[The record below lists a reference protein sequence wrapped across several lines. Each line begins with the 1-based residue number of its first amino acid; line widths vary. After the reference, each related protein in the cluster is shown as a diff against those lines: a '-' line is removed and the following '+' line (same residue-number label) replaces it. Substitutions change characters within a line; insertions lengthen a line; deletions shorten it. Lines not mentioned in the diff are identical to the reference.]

1 MENFTKYLQKY
12 LKPRAVIRFEKIDE
26 LQKKQ
31 QVLEDQIFKILDC
44 KAKINENKLW
54 AKATHLEYENK
65 ISKLTKEIVDIEY
78 ILTMIDNG
86 KLLVRQYIGNLPEVE
101 YTEAK

>member
-12 LKPRAVIRFEKIDE
+12 LKPKAVIRFEKIDE

-31 QVLEDQIFKILDC
+31 EVLNRLIFEISDLKDLMKGI
-44 KAKINENKLW
+44 K
-54 AKATHLEYENK
+54 HLEKECDIK
-65 ISKLTKEIVDIEY
+65 IAKLSKEIVDIDF
-78 ILTMIDNG
+78 ILERIDMG